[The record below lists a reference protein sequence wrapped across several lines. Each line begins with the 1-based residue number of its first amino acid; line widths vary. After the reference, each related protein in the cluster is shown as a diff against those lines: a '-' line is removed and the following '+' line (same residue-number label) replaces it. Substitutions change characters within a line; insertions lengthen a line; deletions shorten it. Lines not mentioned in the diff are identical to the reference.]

1 MVLMMFKLECN
12 KCWFK
17 GISLEL
23 LKMDL
28 NKDVFKIV
36 FDLMSDKEICNY
48 VFKNMVFELF
58 IIGKRKF
65 LKDV

>member
-1 MVLMMFKLECN
+1 MMFKLECN

-36 FDLMSDKEICNY
+36 FDLMSDKEI
-48 VFKNMVFELF
+48 
-58 IIGKRKF
+58 
-65 LKDV
+65 

>member
-1 MVLMMFKLECN
+1 
-12 KCWFK
+12 
-17 GISLEL
+17 
-23 LKMDL
+23 MDL